1 MRSLFAAAA
10 LVALGGAAGAAQPPP
25 PPPQPVAETLY
36 GVQVT
41 DPYRYFEKLGPD
53 TVAWMKAEGAY
64 TSSLFASMPRHA
76 DILSRFATFTASF
89 EPVEGFE
96 SYGGNTV
103 YEQRTATSDN
113 FDLFVRHVDGTTVKL
128 VDVSALRAA
137 HGGVPFAINYFEVSP
152 DGAKVAVG
160 ISQGGSEDAS
170 ITVFDLASGRAV
182 AGPIDRARLGII
194 SWTDDGSH
202 LFLNQLVKLPPGA
215 PEIEK
220 LQNSRAEVWDL
231 AGEPRPVLGSTVP
244 GPIKVGPAMFPG
256 VVTSPG
262 SPFAAALVING
273 VQNEVEIWTA
283 PLPAVL
289 EGPTPPWT
297 RLTTRDDGV
306 TSLEAKGDDIF
317 LVSHQDAPTFKVLHL
332 KAGQP
337 LSTAQTIVPGDP
349 GRLIQSVLAAA
360 DALYV
365 QTRQGVYSRL
375 LRIPYGG
382 ALSEVA
388 LPVKGSIS
396 SVFTD
401 PRKPGAVLLLEG
413 WTTPPTSFAYDPA
426 TGAFADLKLGG
437 RPPYDSANL
446 EVLDLKARAKD
457 GVEVPL
463 SVIAPRD
470 ITKPNVVLLWAYGS
484 YGISE
489 FPVFS
494 PRANF
499 FVNQGAIYATCHV
512 RGGGELGEAWRLAGK
527 DANKPNTWRDLIACG
542 EDLVARGYTTPD
554 KLFIVGGSAGGIT
567 MGRALEERPDLF
579 AGVIDAVPAANT
591 IRSEFSPNGPDNI
604 PEFGSV
610 TTPEGFK
617 NLYAMDSYM
626 HVDSGVDY
634 PAVLITT
641 GLNDP
646 RVAPWEPAKLA
657 ARLLATDPKRPVL
670 LRVDEEAG
678 HGIGSTKAQTDRLW
692 ADVFSFI
699 FWRARWPGFTPGEQ
713 AGPPPR

>member
-349 GRLIQSVLAAA
+349 GRLIQSVHAAA

-610 TTPEGFK
+610 ATPEGFK